1 MPLAA
6 TPLTTA
12 TITAAGTVTAYSVP
26 STATYFRDLVLT
38 NGNAGT
44 GTAFTIF
51 VGTGSGSVSSAAG
64 FGIPAGQQMVLQG
77 PLPASTLIY
86 ATCVSA
92 ATLVVGQGSVVSV
105 I

>member
-6 TPLTTA
+6 TPLASTA
-12 TITAAGTVTAYSVP
+12 ITAGGTVTAYSVP
-26 STATYFRDLVLT
+26 TTNTGFRDLILT
-38 NGNAGT
+38 NGNASL

-51 VGTGSGSVSSAAG
+51 VGTGSSSVSTTAG
-64 FGIPAGQQMVLQG
+64 FGIPAGQQLVLQG
-77 PLPASTLIY
+77 PLAAGTLVY

>member
-1 MPLAA
+1 MPLVA
-6 TPLTTA
+6 TPIATTA
-12 TITAAGTVTAYSVP
+12 ITAGGTVTAYSVP
-26 STATYFRDLVLT
+26 STNTGFRDLVLT
-38 NGNAGT
+38 NGNANT

-51 VGTGSGSVSSAAG
+51 VATGASPTPATA

-77 PLPASTLIY
+77 PLAASTQIY

>member
-1 MPLAA
+1 VPLAA

-12 TITAAGTVTAYSVP
+12 TITAGGTTMCYSVP
-26 STATYFRDLVLT
+26 TGSYARDFILT
-38 NGNAGT
+38 NANT
-44 GTAFTIF
+44 SSGTAFTVF
-51 VGTGSGSVSSAAG
+51 VGTGSGSTSTAAG
-64 FGIPAGQQMVLQG
+64 MGIPAGQQMLIQG
-77 PLPASTLIY
+77 PLAGGTQIY

>member
-12 TITAAGTVTAYSVP
+12 TISAAGTTTCYSVP
-26 STATYFRDLVLT
+26 STNTGFRDLILT
-38 NGNAGT
+38 NASSGS

-51 VGTGSGSVSSAAG
+51 VGTGSGSVSTTQG
-64 FGIPAGQQMVLQG
+64 FGIPVGQQLVLQG
-77 PLPASTLIY
+77 PLAASTNIY

>member
-1 MPLAA
+1 VPLAA

-12 TITAAGTVTAYSVP
+12 TIAAGGTTTCYSVP
-26 STATYFRDLVLT
+26 STNTGFRDLILT
-38 NGNAGT
+38 NANTST

-51 VGTGSGSVSSAAG
+51 VATASAPTPSVA
-64 FGIPAGQQMVLQG
+64 FGIPAGQSMLLQG
-77 PLPASTLIY
+77 PLAASTQIY

>member
-12 TITAAGTVTAYSVP
+12 TIAAGGTTTCYSVP
-26 STATYFRDLVLT
+26 STNTGFRDLVLT
-38 NGNAGT
+38 NANTGSGT
-44 GTAFTIF
+44 VFTIF
-51 VGTGSGSVSSAAG
+51 VATGASPTPSTA
-64 FGIPAGQQMVLQG
+64 FGIPAGQQLVLQG
-77 PLPASTLIY
+77 PLAASTNVY

-92 ATLVVGQGSVVSV
+92 ATIVVGQGSVVSV

>member
-12 TITAAGTVTAYSVP
+12 TITAGGTVTAYSVP
-26 STATYFRDLVLT
+26 STNTGFRDLILT
-38 NGNAGT
+38 NGNANT

-51 VGTGSGSVSSAAG
+51 VGTGSGSASTTQG

-77 PLPASTLIY
+77 PLAASTNIY